1 MIELIKT
8 VFSAEC
14 GFRVRH
20 GIYCPGCGGTR
31 ALIALL
37 EGNLIQSLRYNP
49 TTFLFLLDI
58 FLMILFWVIRK
69 KTKQKYRFIRFQLLY
84 NVGFLLFIGV
94 YFVVRNYLWVVHGI
108 DLLGDLTRYVIHSAL

>member
-1 MIELIKT
+1 MIDLIKT

-37 EGNLIQSLRYNP
+37 EGDLIQSLRYNP
-49 TTFLFLLDI
+49 ITFLFLLDV
-58 FLMILFWVIRK
+58 FLMTLFWIIRK
-69 KTKQKYRFIRFQLLY
+69 ATKGKCRFIWFRLLY
-84 NVGFLLFIGV
+84 NVGLLLFIGV
-94 YFVVRNYLWVVHGI
+94 YFVVRNYLWFAHGI
-108 DLLGDLTRYVIHSAL
+108 DLLGDLT